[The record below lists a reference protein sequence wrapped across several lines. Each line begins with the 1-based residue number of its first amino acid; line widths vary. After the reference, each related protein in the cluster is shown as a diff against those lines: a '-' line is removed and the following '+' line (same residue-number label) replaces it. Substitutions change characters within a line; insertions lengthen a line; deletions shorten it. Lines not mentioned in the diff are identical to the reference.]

1 MDLTL
6 AKKKIRKCKDVLVT
20 TGYAIVILVL
30 WDFVKG
36 IIYLNWSIP
45 TIVESVNDPYAV
57 AYIVFIIVELL
68 FCVTIGL
75 IFSKIGRGN
84 KAINNKALVLSILL
98 CVFALTCASINIATV
113 TLKDGFDIMT
123 SVIFVEDILF
133 LYFSFRNLYSVITLI
148 KLSKMLKEQNNER

>member
-36 IIYLNWSIP
+36 IIYVNWSIP
-45 TIVESVNDPYAV
+45 SIVESVNDPYAI
-57 AYIVFIIVELL
+57 AYIVFILVELV

-98 CVFALTCASINIATV
+98 CVFALTCTSINIAAV
-113 TLKDGFDIMT
+113 ILKDGFDIMT

-148 KLSKMLKEQNNER
+148 KLSTMLKEQNNER

>member
-6 AKKKIRKCKDVLVT
+6 AKKKMRKCRDILAT
-20 TGYAIVILVL
+20 TGYAIIILVL

-36 IIYLNWSIP
+36 IIYVNWSIP
-45 TIVESVNDPYAV
+45 SIVESVNNPYAV

-68 FCVTIGL
+68 FCITIGL

>member
-36 IIYLNWSIP
+36 IIYVNWSIP
-45 TIVESVNDPYAV
+45 SIVESVNDPYTV

-84 KAINNKALVLSILL
+84 KAINNKTLVLSILL
-98 CVFALTCASINIATV
+98 CVFALTCVSINIATV

>member
-20 TGYAIVILVL
+20 TGYAIIILVL

-36 IIYLNWSIP
+36 IIYVNWSIP
-45 TIVESVNDPYAV
+45 SIVESVNDPYAI
-57 AYIVFIIVELL
+57 AYIVFILVELV

-75 IFSKIGRGN
+75 ILSKMGRGH
-84 KAINNKALVLSILL
+84 KAIGTKTLVLSILL

-113 TLKDGFDIMT
+113 ALKDGFDIMT

-148 KLSKMLKEQNNER
+148 KLSKILKEQNNER

>member
-1 MDLTL
+1 MDFALT
-6 AKKKIRKCKDVLVT
+6 KKKMRKCRDILAT
-20 TGYAIVILVL
+20 TGYAIIILVL

-36 IIYLNWSIP
+36 IIYVNWSIP
-45 TIVESVNDPYAV
+45 SIVESVNNPYAI

-84 KAINNKALVLSILL
+84 KMIDNKTLVLSILL
-98 CVFALTCASINIATV
+98 CVFALACTSINIAAV
-113 TLKDGFDIMT
+113 VIESGFDIMT

-148 KLSKMLKEQNNER
+148 KLSKILKEQNNER